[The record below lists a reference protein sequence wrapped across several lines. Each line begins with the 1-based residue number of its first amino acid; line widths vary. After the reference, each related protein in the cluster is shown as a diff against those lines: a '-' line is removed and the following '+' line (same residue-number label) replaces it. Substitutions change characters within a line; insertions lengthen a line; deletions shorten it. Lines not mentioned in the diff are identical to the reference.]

1 MGEMKKLYYLF
12 MRLFG
17 KRRAVIHLANGED
30 VIVIPSKHMMVL
42 LYEVSWLHLEE
53 NGKVSDW
60 TMMYQGIPHY
70 NKVPGV
76 TWEWVK

>member
-1 MGEMKKLYYLF
+1 MKKLYYLF
-12 MRLFG
+12 MRLIG

-42 LYEVSWLHLEE
+42 FYEVSWLHLDG
-53 NGKVSDW
+53 NGEITDW
-60 TMMYQGIPHY
+60 TMVYQGIPHY

>member
-1 MGEMKKLYYLF
+1 MKKLYYLF
-12 MRLFG
+12 MRLIG

-30 VIVIPSKHMMVL
+30 VIVIPSKRMMVL
-42 LYEVSWLHLEE
+42 FYEVSWLYLEE
-53 NGKVSDW
+53 NGEVSDW
-60 TMMYQGIPHY
+60 TLVFQGIPHY

>member
-1 MGEMKKLYYLF
+1 MKKLYYLF
-12 MRLFG
+12 MRLIG
-17 KRRAVIHLANGED
+17 KRRAVIHLAHGED
-30 VIVIPSKHMMVL
+30 VIVIPDKHNMVL
-42 LYEVSWLHLEE
+42 FRGVSWLYLEK

-76 TWEWVK
+76 TWEWVE

>member
-1 MGEMKKLYYLF
+1 MKKLYYLF
-12 MRLFG
+12 MRLIG

-30 VIVIPSKHMMVL
+30 VIVVPDKYHMVL
-42 LYEVSWLHLEE
+42 FRRISWLYLEE

-60 TMMYQGIPHY
+60 TMMYKGIPHY
-70 NKVPGV
+70 CIVPGV

>member
-1 MGEMKKLYYLF
+1 MKKLYYLF
-12 MRLFG
+12 MRFFG

-30 VIVIPSKHMMVL
+30 VIVIPSKNNMVL
-42 LYEVSWLHLEE
+42 FREISWLYLGE
-53 NGKVSDW
+53 NGKVFDW

-76 TWEWVK
+76 TWEWME

>member
-1 MGEMKKLYYLF
+1 MKKLYYLF
-12 MRLFG
+12 MRLIG
-17 KRRAVIHLANGED
+17 KRRAVIHLANGEN
-30 VIVIPSKHMMVL
+30 VIVIPSKHNMVL
-42 LYEVSWLHLEE
+42 FRGISWLYLEKD
-53 NGKVSDW
+53 GKVSDW